1 MAAEQGRGL
10 AQDGGLHDFARMDH
24 AGGQRSHR
32 HGVDPDD
39 LVLLVQHG
47 DHEVF
52 AVHLAEV
59 LAEEE
64 RGLPGT
70 AELGL
75 RVQQTALAHQC
86 HAVDG
91 HTVGPGGGTIWQW
104 EQTRLL
110 RYR

>member
-1 MAAEQGRGL
+1 ML
-10 AQDGGLHDFARMDH
+10 LM
-24 AGGQRSHR
+24 QRTHR

-47 DHEVF
+47 DQEVF
-52 AVHLAEV
+52 TVNLAEV
-59 LAEEE
+59 LAEEDC
-64 RGLPGT
+64 GIPGT

-75 RVQQTALAHQC
+75 RVRQTALAHERD
-86 HAVDG
+86 AVDG

>member
-1 MAAEQGRGL
+1 MIMAAEQGRGI
-10 AQDGGLHDFARMDH
+10 AQDRRLHDFAWMDH
-24 AGGQRSHR
+24 AGGQRAHR

-64 RGLPGT
+64 RGIPGT

-75 RVQQTALAHQC
+75 RVRQTALAHQW
-86 HAVDG
+86 

>member
-1 MAAEQGRGL
+1 MVMAAEQGRGI
-10 AQDGGLHDFARMDH
+10 AQDGGFHNFARMDH
-24 AGGQRSHR
+24 ASGQRVHR

-52 AVHLAEV
+52 AVNLAEV

-64 RGLPGT
+64 RGIPGT

-75 RVQQTALAHQC
+75 RVRQTALAHQ
-86 HAVDG
+86 
-91 HTVGPGGGTIWQW
+91 W
-104 EQTRLL
+104 
-110 RYR
+110 